1 MPESDEVP
9 FHERVAQ
16 VHRDKGKALVRL
28 ARCQLAAEGLPV
40 SRTDAEDIVQDA
52 LVIVLTY
59 GTTKEIDNIY
69 GYLCAVV
76 RNQVRDAGRRRGV
89 DTTDRA
95 AEGNKPLWF
104 SDVEEDIDGRLD
116 VEHALHQMPPQQRRL
131 ILFSKA
137 VGYTHA
143 ELATITGLHKGT
155 VATHI
160 RRATTHIRRATALL
174 GSLVLV
180 GCVGFSLWYKKLVT
194 NFQWIDV
201 GSDDGTA
208 LITAT
213 MNFLLSAPVIL
224 VVSGLILVVAA
235 AWVIQRRR
243 AATRRRATPSAPPY
257 TLEQLDS
264 MQPHQFE
271 IAVRDL
277 MRRDGCADAVQV
289 GGAGDLGADVK
300 ATDPKGRSWVI
311 QCKHRGNG
319 LSGSAVGSPD
329 VQVLSGVGRGV
340 HQGDVVVP
348 VTNGRFTRAAIQFAR
363 SQEVQLV
370 SRALL
375 REWAGG
381 SRPLWELL

>member
-1 MPESDEVP
+1 MSESDEVP
-9 FHERVAQ
+9 FHERV
-16 VHRDKGKALVRL
+16 VRVYRDKGKALVRL
-28 ARCQLAAEGLPV
+28 ARRQLAAEGLPV

-59 GTTKEIDNIY
+59 GPAKEIDNMY

-76 RNQVRDAGRRRGV
+76 RNRVRDAGRRRGV
-89 DTTDRA
+89 DSIDLTDRA
-95 AEGNKPLWF
+95 AEGNKPLWV
-104 SDVEEDIDGRLD
+104 SDVEEDIGGRLD
-116 VEHALHQMPPQQRRL
+116 VEGALHKMSPQQRRL

-160 RRATTHIRRATALL
+160 RRATALL
-174 GSLVLV
+174 ASLIIV

-194 NFQWIDV
+194 DFQWIDV
-201 GSDDGTA
+201 GSDDGKA
-208 LITAT
+208 RITAT
-213 MNFLLSAPVIL
+213 VNFLLSTPVIL
-224 VVSGLILVVAA
+224 VVSGQFLVVAA
-235 AWVIQRRR
+235 AWVVQRRR
-243 AATRRRATPSAPPY
+243 AAMRRRATPSAPPY

-264 MQPHQFE
+264 MQHQQFE
-271 IAVRDL
+271 LAVRDL

-300 ATDPKGRSWVI
+300 ATDPEGRRWVI
-311 QCKHRGNG
+311 QCKHRRNG

-329 VQVLSGVGRGV
+329 VQVLNGVGRGV
-340 HQGDVVVP
+340 HQGDFVVLVS
-348 VTNGRFTRAAIQFAR
+348 NGRFTRPAIEFAR
-363 SQEVQLV
+363 SQEVHLV
-370 SRALL
+370 GRDLL
-375 REWAGG
+375 REWASG

>member
-9 FHERVAQ
+9 FHERV
-16 VHRDKGKALVRL
+16 VRVYRDKGKALVRL
-28 ARCQLAAEGLPV
+28 ARCRLADEGLPV

-59 GTTKEIDNIY
+59 GPAKEIDNIY

-76 RNQVRDAGRRRGV
+76 RNRVRDAGRRRGV
-89 DTTDRA
+89 DPIDTTDRA
-95 AEGNKPLWF
+95 AEGNKPLWV
-104 SDVEEDIDGRLD
+104 SDVEEDIGGRLD
-116 VEHALHQMPPQQRRL
+116 VEHALHQMSPQQRRL

-160 RRATTHIRRATALL
+160 RRATALL
-174 GSLVLV
+174 ASLILV

-194 NFQWIDV
+194 DFQWIDV
-201 GSDDGTA
+201 ASDDGKA
-208 LITAT
+208 LITAAVDI
-213 MNFLLSAPVIL
+213 LLSTPVIL
-224 VVSGLILVVAA
+224 LVVGLILVVAA
-235 AWVIQRRR
+235 AWVVQRQR
-243 AATRRRATPSAPPY
+243 AATRRRATSSAPSY

-264 MQPHQFE
+264 MQPQQFE
-271 IAVRDL
+271 LAVRDL

-300 ATDPKGRSWVI
+300 ATDPEGRRWVI
-311 QCKHRGNG
+311 QCKHRRAG
-319 LSGSAVGSPD
+319 LAAAAVGTPALQALNATSRP
-329 VQVLSGVGRGV
+329 V
-340 HQGDVVVP
+340 HKGDVVVLI
-348 VTNGRFTRAAIQFAR
+348 TNGRFSQPAVEFAR
-363 SQEVQLV
+363 ARPMQLV
-370 SRALL
+370 DRRLL
-375 REWAGG
+375 GEWASG